1 MSTNWVYKIMT
12 AEQWARLEA
21 DGVWS
26 GSEVDLRD
34 GFVHLSAWGQVVG
47 TLEKHF
53 APQEGLLLVGLPVER
68 VRAELRWEVSRGG
81 QEFPHLYRELRLGDV
96 GNRRP
101 IDWVDGQPRI
111 GEILPRGGQLELG
124 YPLYLLHHGPG
135 YVSLVDV
142 AAETEPQPQALALF
156 SSYEQAAEFVEAM
169 AGFAGIKALRSG
181 RELQWLLA
189 SLKQPVVEAV
199 LDPALDRPEIAGVWR
214 RSVRELLEEHVQID
228 NSPWHYPVYLL
239 RRPVA
244 AEVES
249 GRRAADEGKLGW
261 SSISAGGESQWFL
274 FVALFTEERL
284 AAEYRVATEGED
296 GWPEVVEVTGRQGLR
311 EILVGLG
318 RQIAGV
324 AVNPTV
330 AAGVRKCENCLEI
343 GRLLDH
349 YLAVV
354 PPAGGKI

>member
-1 MSTNWVYKIMT
+1 
-12 AEQWARLEA
+12 
-21 DGVWS
+21 
-26 GSEVDLRD
+26 
-34 GFVHLSAWGQVVG
+34 
-47 TLEKHF
+47 
-53 APQEGLLLVGLPVER
+53 
-68 VRAELRWEVSRGG
+68 
-81 QEFPHLYRELRLGDV
+81 
-96 GNRRP
+96 
-101 IDWVDGQPRI
+101 
-111 GEILPRGGQLELG
+111 
-124 YPLYLLHHGPG
+124 
-135 YVSLVDV
+135 
-142 AAETEPQPQALALF
+142 
-156 SSYEQAAEFVEAM
+156 
-169 AGFAGIKALRSG
+169 
-181 RELQWLLA
+181 
-189 SLKQPVVEAV
+189 
-199 LDPALDRPEIAGVWR
+199 
-214 RSVRELLEEHVQID
+214 
-228 NSPWHYPVYLL
+228 
-239 RRPVA
+239 VA

-296 GWPEVVEVTGRQGLR
+296 GWTEVVEVWGRVELR
-311 EILVGLG
+311 GILEALG